1 MKIIFL
7 AFVLLMADACWS
19 QCRTANWWLGF
30 DKKGWVTCGYINEY
44 LTGLYRNINKG
55 SNDGIYLIEESR
67 CCKAPSPNENQPST
81 CVTANWWGILDSNK
95 RWAVCPEGYFMQGMY
110 RNDGQWLH
118 HIEES
123 RCCKPKNLPNSYLHC
138 YNADSVGL
146 SFDKKGWSSCA
157 AGYYMAGFYKGGCDR
172 LYCIESFKC
181 CSMQNEC
188 KMANWWAGFDRK
200 GWVHCDSSKH
210 YITGLWRNT
219 NLGSKD
225 EIYLLEQA
233 KCCPAPSPHQNTPS
247 TCRTAN
253 WWITLDRTN
262 VWAVCPPGY
271 FLRGLFRNTGT
282 WLHHIE
288 EATCCKPQTLAD
300 KYQDCYFE
308 NIWYSFDRK
317 GIVKC
322 NRNDY
327 YLAGIYKGGCDQLHC
342 IELLFCCKMMTG

>member
-1 MKIIFL
+1 MCSSCHQKRKCVNFALLFCRGRHGIVRKC
-7 AFVLLMADACWS
+7 VLHVQHVYFPHSTNHILKLW
-19 QCRTANWWLGF
+19 
-30 DKKGWVTCGYINEY
+30 
-44 LTGLYRNINKG
+44 
-55 SNDGIYLIEESR
+55 
-67 CCKAPSPNENQPST
+67 CCHCPSPSSLPKLNFFLRRRRYLRSKPL
-81 CVTANWWGILDSNK
+81 ILRLEASKTRFFSPFFSNK

-200 GWVHCDSSKH
+200 GWVDCDSSKH

-225 EIYLLEQA
+225 EIDLLEEA

-253 WWITLDRTN
+253 WWITLDR
-262 VWAVCPPGY
+262 
-271 FLRGLFRNTGT
+271 
-282 WLHHIE
+282 
-288 EATCCKPQTLAD
+288 
-300 KYQDCYFE
+300 
-308 NIWYSFDRK
+308 
-317 GIVKC
+317 
-322 NRNDY
+322 
-327 YLAGIYKGGCDQLHC
+327 
-342 IELLFCCKMMTG
+342 